1 MVAYTT
7 GLKNLVFFNDVHSY
21 SQLVLTPWG
30 WTIQKCP
37 GKDDMDAVFQRVSIL
52 LVDQIGCTVRFC
64 RLFNEVSPRLPL
76 AAGPPGQWGW
86 HTPRELSENSLQYLL
101 YNLSGHIVYK
111 HSHTGARQY

>member
-1 MVAYTT
+1 MCFQIQNVVAYTT

-52 LVDQIGCTVRFC
+52 YT
-64 RLFNEVSPRLPL
+64 
-76 AAGPPGQWGW
+76 AG
-86 HTPRELSENSLQYLL
+86 LSLRRQVLLCSFEQVERACLCSSWLQYQPI
-101 YNLSGHIVYK
+101 SPGGTSQPIIF
-111 HSHTGARQY
+111 

>member
-37 GKDDMDAVFQRVSIL
+37 GKDDMDAVFQRVSASTAGATRSDTRFFLSFDVSSTGRLAIL
-52 LVDQIGCTVRFC
+52 QLQSSQGRDQNAQGT
-64 RLFNEVSPRLPL
+64 
-76 AAGPPGQWGW
+76 
-86 HTPRELSENSLQYLL
+86 
-101 YNLSGHIVYK
+101 
-111 HSHTGARQY
+111 